1 MVVCGQV
8 FWESKKDSC
17 CFYFSHNIF
26 FFSFKERYSKLTTA
40 HISPSGCRRKT
51 RNVKK
56 KLDPPPT
63 TKTTTTTKRQFPL
76 SNTLLNFFF
85 FKVVKLFLA

>member
-17 CFYFSHNIF
+17 CFYFSHNI

-56 KLDPPPT
+56 KLDPPPPHT
-63 TKTTTTTKRQFPL
+63 HNKNNNNNNKKTISALEHFIK
-76 SNTLLNFFF
+76 FFF
-85 FKVVKLFLA
+85 

>member
-8 FWESKKDSC
+8 FWESKKKFMLFLFQSQ
-17 CFYFSHNIF
+17 HH
-26 FFSFKERYSKLTTA
+26 FFSFKERYSKLRTA

-56 KLDPPPT
+56 KKKVRKTPNNNNKKIIPT
-63 TKTTTTTKRQFPL
+63 LK
-76 SNTLLNFFF
+76 
-85 FKVVKLFLA
+85 KLY